1 MSKLEPGGF
10 ISLKKLRYLEIK
22 DCQLTAIP
30 DEAFAGLTDLIA
42 LKIRSTSSFVVE
54 NEAFAGLTSLQTL
67 DLAQN
72 SIISLS
78 KKSFCNLAQLK
89 LLNLSRN
96 EIESTVTIGSHE
108 CINDLHNLETLDL
121 SYNQIWYFMIN
132 NPFVSNII
140 VKNNALATLEEDSL
154 KNVVN
159 LKLLDLSNNVIENL
173 PLNFVSESYLL
184 EEIILSNNSILYLPD
199 EVFNNQSSLTTLDL
213 SGNRLQSISS
223 KVFSGCGMRLKK
235 LDLSYNDLKES
246 SIISISNNQIKEL
259 GALSMRHLWRFQADH
274 NLLNKIDSS
283 NFKNMMH
290 LQVLDLSSNSIY
302 DVDSGSFEMNT
313 RLKAIRLDNNN
324 ISVVMNIFQ
333 DLPNLTWLNL
343 SANSISAFDYAM
355 VPKTIQWLDLH
366 NNLLKSLDNRFS
378 VEDLNLLGHLDASFN
393 QIQEIGPQNI
403 PNNIITLLLND
414 NQISQMGP
422 YTFYK
427 KKKKLK
433 KVDLTLN
440 RMENITSNALRL
452 SSELEFN
459 VDIEFYFGGN
469 PIKCDCQMTWFKS
482 INSVN
487 GLQMFPTVADLESI
501 YCELVYSREQS
512 FVPLVEA
519 ESDNFLCEYKAHCFA
534 LCQCCEYDACDCEM
548 TCPSNCTCYHDNSWA
563 KNIAECSFSNLKGL
577 PDRLPM
583 DATEIFLD
591 GNEISV
597 VQSHTFIGRK
607 NLKILYLNESQVR
620 YLPNNSFN
628 GLIALE
634 ELHLE
639 NNHITRLEGSEF
651 NGLFRLNKLY
661 LHKNKISFVNNFTFK
676 ELKAL
681 ETLYIH
687 GNHISIFPPWVFFQN
702 PLLATLTLSEN
713 PWNCDCNYMKRF
725 ENWIEGFHG
734 KILDLYYV
742 SCSKGIRIRGN
753 TCPSTTDT
761 TNLQSFVEDSE
772 RNKRIILEPSTTD
785 LILPLYV
792 CGVYSK
798 FGIRLFDK
806 ISQDQSIREKDMLQ
820 VLAPELEHGSHSYKI
835 CLLYRDLPTQPS
847 YIADTIVQASGESR
861 RTIIILS
868 DNFLKSEWSRYNY
881 KSGLHQAFGT
891 FKNAYNLI
899 VIILGNVSLRDLDP
913 DIRHYL
919 VPVLSYDGLKWP
931 VFFEHYGYVQSVH
944 NKWELTINA
953 NIQLPALEKR
963 LHIMNRRL
971 DRLQQGFSENEGET
985 IEEST
990 SYLEESWRD
999 INVYLKRKTLNLLRK
1014 IKSLKEFG
1022 RSFDGN
1028 FFGESNSRC
1037 SSKFVGVAYTE
1048 DVSGVETRLDDLE
1061 VKLRSDLQ
1069 DVDTKTR
1076 IIKDDTESRIML
1088 TDGELKKVENMTEI
1102 LEKKIFNM
1110 EINPLFRS
1118 ASGQTL
1124 KRRSFAYEEIERRL
1138 SLYSDRLNDVKN
1150 AVSTLA
1156 SGKLSMLIIPQQKLR
1171 ITLQKNQNLIESTT
1185 QFGNE
1190 LKDVEVRITIPL
1202 IDLGNRMELSKVHNL
1217 PLKVVQY
1224 RVENIFIPIPSP
1236 EKIKVGI
1243 GFGDSS
1249 WSQTEENFNSD
1260 TISVIDEG
1268 EGKFTLEQPKVSPFS
1283 EDPFDPEIIEAVVA
1297 EEDGEENESN
1307 ELTFEGSL

>member
-1 MSKLEPGGF
+1 MVWIGPVPSSLAAFYLFSVVICIFVNGFPVPDDCTSSPISGGGVAAGISLVCSLSAINSDSEKTNFSVIPSEQALSLIVMCKDNLIMSKLEPGGF

-235 LDLSYNDLKES
+235 LDLSYNDLKGLSSNAFLELSALHTLNLNYNSLYKLPSLQSIGKTLTNLYLSSNFLGSEMEDIGLIDDLES
-246 SIISISNNQIKEL
+246 LSHLTLNHNGIENIPPMFFLNSTHSINVLDLSHNNFSIIPDAVRSLQNLQSFSISNNQIKEL

-422 YTFYK
+422 YTFY

-785 LILPLYV
+785 LILPLVSSVVILSLIIIVIILAFIFRYEV
-792 CGVYSK
+792 RVWVYSK

-806 ISQDQSIREKDMLQ
+806 ISQDQSIREKDMLYDAFFAYSNNDDVFVRQ

-913 DIRHYL
+913 DIRHYFSSSVIIRWGDKL
-919 VPVLSYDGLKWP
+919 FWDKLKYSLP
-931 VFFEHYGYVQSVH
+931 DVENADESSV
-944 NKWELTINA
+944 IN
-953 NIQLPALEKR
+953 
-963 LHIMNRRL
+963 
-971 DRLQQGFSENEGET
+971 
-985 IEEST
+985 
-990 SYLEESWRD
+990 
-999 INVYLKRKTLNLLRK
+999 
-1014 IKSLKEFG
+1014 
-1022 RSFDGN
+1022 
-1028 FFGESNSRC
+1028 
-1037 SSKFVGVAYTE
+1037 
-1048 DVSGVETRLDDLE
+1048 
-1061 VKLRSDLQ
+1061 LQ
-1069 DVDTKTR
+1069 DVRHSSTYSFNYDSCQQSNSSIRT
-1076 IIKDDTESRIML
+1076 
-1088 TDGELKKVENMTEI
+1088 MTI
-1102 LEKKIFNM
+1102 HI
-1110 EINPLFRS
+1110 
-1118 ASGQTL
+1118 
-1124 KRRSFAYEEIERRL
+1124 
-1138 SLYSDRLNDVKN
+1138 
-1150 AVSTLA
+1150 
-1156 SGKLSMLIIPQQKLR
+1156 
-1171 ITLQKNQNLIESTT
+1171 
-1185 QFGNE
+1185 
-1190 LKDVEVRITIPL
+1190 
-1202 IDLGNRMELSKVHNL
+1202 
-1217 PLKVVQY
+1217 
-1224 RVENIFIPIPSP
+1224 
-1236 EKIKVGI
+1236 
-1243 GFGDSS
+1243 
-1249 WSQTEENFNSD
+1249 
-1260 TISVIDEG
+1260 
-1268 EGKFTLEQPKVSPFS
+1268 
-1283 EDPFDPEIIEAVVA
+1283 
-1297 EEDGEENESN
+1297 
-1307 ELTFEGSL
+1307 